1 MPTQDEE
8 FLKRLRATFKVE
20 AEEHLQ
26 AIASGLLELEK
37 TPPLPQQQV
46 MIETI
51 YREAHSLKGAAR
63 AVNLSDIEAICQ
75 ALESVLAAWKHQR
88 INASAETF
96 DTLHRAVDAIRNV
109 LALSEAG
116 RSAIDPRQCS
126 ELIQRLGRLEARA
139 PSTSHTEFARA
150 EMARPKSP
158 PSQPPPVSPPVA
170 PEKSAPA
177 ETVRISTA
185 KLDERLLQ
193 AEEMLAVKLTSAQ
206 RAADLRGVT
215 ALFAQWR
222 KAWAKVSAEARTV
235 RQAHQRPERSDGRGE
250 PGTESS
256 ELVEFLDWNGE
267 YMSALE
273 NKLVSLA
280 GKAEQDRQTVGKLV
294 DDLLEGSKR
303 LLMLPF
309 STLVN
314 PFPKLVRDL
323 ARDQGKEAELV
334 VRGGEV
340 EMDKRVLEE
349 MKDALIHILR
359 NCVDHGVEKPEQRA
373 RLNKPRRA
381 TITVAVSPVNGD
393 KVEILVSDDGAGVD
407 LQKLKESAVR
417 HGIMAEA
424 DARALSE
431 AETLELMY
439 QSEVSTSPIIT
450 EISGRGLGMAIV
462 RAKVEKL
469 GGQVTIS
476 SQSHVGTTLRI
487 VLPLTL
493 ARFRGILVQ
502 VAGSVF
508 VVPTVNVERVLR
520 VSPREIQTVEN
531 RETISLQG
539 RAVSLAR
546 LDAVLELA
554 QKTKNGDDSKPVP
567 VVVLCSAEQRIAFA
581 VDEVLHEEEVL
592 VKPFKKP
599 LAQVRNIAGATVLG
613 SGKAIPILNVADL
626 MKSARKPVAAFA
638 PAAVAAKEAKTE
650 KRKLLVVEDSITSR
664 MLLKNILESAGY
676 QVKTAV
682 DGVDAYTALREEHFE
697 LVVSDIEMPRMNG
710 FDLTGRIRADKH
722 LAELPVVLVSSLE
735 SREERERGIDA
746 GANAYIVKG
755 HFEQSNLLDTV
766 RRLM

>member
-1 MPTQDEE
+1 MTEDEE
-8 FLKRLRATFKVE
+8 FQKRLRATFNIE

-37 TPPLPQQQV
+37 APPLPQQQG

-63 AVNLSDIEAICQ
+63 AVNFSDIEAICQ
-75 ALESVLAAWKHQR
+75 ALESVLAAWKQQR
-88 INASAETF
+88 VDASAGTF
-96 DTLHRAVDAIRNV
+96 DTLHRAVDAIRN
-109 LALSEAG
+109 LLTASQT
-116 RSAIDPRQCS
+116 RQSAFDPRQYS
-126 ELIQRLGRLEARA
+126 ELIQRLGRLQVRT
-139 PSTSHTEFARA
+139 PSPANPEFARA
-150 EMARPKSP
+150 ETASPESLPSP
-158 PSQPPPVSPPVA
+158 PSPVSPPPVS
-170 PEKSAPA
+170 EKSTAA

-185 KLDERLLQ
+185 KLDERLLE
-193 AEEMLAVKLTSAQ
+193 AEEMLAVKLTVAQ
-206 RAADLRGVT
+206 RAADLRDLT

-222 KAWAKVSAEARTV
+222 KAWAKVSAEARTA
-235 RQAHQRPERSDGRGE
+235 RQTHERRAKSDEHGQR
-250 PGTESS
+250 GTESS
-256 ELVEFLDWNGE
+256 GLLEFLGWNGE
-267 YMSALE
+267 YMGTLE
-273 NKLVSLA
+273 NKLLSLA
-280 GKAEQDRQTVGKLV
+280 VRAEQDRQAVGKLV
-294 DDLLEGSKR
+294 DDLLEGSKE

-309 STLVN
+309 STLVS
-314 PFPKLVRDL
+314 PFPKMVRDL
-323 ARDQGKEAELV
+323 ARAQGKEAELV
-334 VRGGEV
+334 VRDGEV

-381 TITVAVSPVNGD
+381 TITIAVSHVNGD
-393 KVEILVSDDGAGVD
+393 KVEIMVSDDGAGVA
-407 LQKLKESAVR
+407 LEKLKESAVR

-424 DARALSE
+424 EARALSE
-431 AETLELMY
+431 DETLELMY
-439 QSEVSTSPIIT
+439 QSDVSTSPIIT

-462 RAKVEKL
+462 RTKVEKL
-469 GGQVTIS
+469 GGQVTITS
-476 SQSHVGTTLRI
+476 RSQVGTTFRI

-502 VAGSVF
+502 TAGSVF

-520 VSPREIQTVEN
+520 ISPREIQTVEN

-546 LDAVLELA
+546 LDAVLGLP
-554 QKTKNGDDSKPVP
+554 QKERNGDDFKPVSI
-567 VVVLCSAEQRIAFA
+567 VVLRSAEQRMAFT

-592 VKPFKKP
+592 VKPFKRP
-599 LAQVRNIAGATVLG
+599 LARVRNIAGATVLG
-613 SGKAIPILNVADL
+613 SGKAVLILNVGDL
-626 MKSARKPVAAFA
+626 VKAARKPVAALA
-638 PAAVAAKEAKTE
+638 RAAVPIRETKME

-676 QVKTAV
+676 QVRTAV
-682 DGVDAYTALREEHFE
+682 DGVDAYTALREEQFE

-710 FDLTGRIRADKH
+710 FDLTGRIRADKR

-746 GANAYIVKG
+746 GANAYIIKG
-755 HFEQSNLLDTV
+755 HFEQGDLLDTV